1 MWLRRVD
8 RRMGAAAFC
17 RTGNHFWI
25 HALHFTL
32 TTPSPH
38 PHHTLTVSHSELG
51 TDRINSRNITSTMN
65 CKCKN

>member
-1 MWLRRVD
+1 MWLCSFD

-32 TTPSPH
+32 TTPSPS
-38 PHHTLTVSHSELG
+38 LTRNSEQ
-51 TDRINSRNITSTMN
+51 IESTPAT
-65 CKCKN
+65 